1 MILNPKKVLNT
12 VILLRI
18 RGYHVSFSRHGITI
32 KRGKHAALWD
42 GKTTVSLQF

>member
-18 RGYHVSFSRHGITI
+18 RGYSVSFSRHGVTI
-32 KRGKHAALWD
+32 KRGQHAALWD
-42 GKTTVSLQF
+42 GKTTVRLQF